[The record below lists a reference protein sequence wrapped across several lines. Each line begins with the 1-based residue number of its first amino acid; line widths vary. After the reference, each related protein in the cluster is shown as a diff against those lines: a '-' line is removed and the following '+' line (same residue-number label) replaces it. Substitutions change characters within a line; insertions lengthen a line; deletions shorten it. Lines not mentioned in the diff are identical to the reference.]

1 MIENENLETRNK
13 RVRRAIGLEIP
24 DRVPFVPTLGNVY
37 CLEYGV
43 TIKSA
48 MQDNAN
54 LIPALDSLLRECD
67 PDLLYTP
74 DFFPLQT
81 MEILGAVNMSWPG
94 KQPEFSDNFTYQIND
109 ATYLEDEDYEEFLKD
124 PSAFL
129 ARKVLTQKFSA
140 LEGLKYLDFYSLCSS
155 TVMGFAEIG
164 NPLLTEALEKLL
176 EAGKITSDFTKGMMQ
191 VEAYCQDKGYPVW
204 GNAVMQ
210 NPFDSF
216 ADNIRGLINTVMD
229 LKTDPNL
236 LAEAVDRM
244 SDAVIPKDVAA
255 AKRMHAEYA
264 FIPLHTGV
272 DEFMSPDDYNRYYW
286 PPLKRLIDSLLKENI
301 TPMIFCEGNY
311 YTRLETLKDVPKGKV
326 VYFFEKQ
333 DMKKAKEALSGI
345 ACIAGNLDTG
355 LLMHG
360 TPEAVIEETRRLLD
374 ICAPGGG
381 YLMSNSISLD
391 NCRRKNLIAW
401 RQAVSSYGKY

>member
-1 MIENENLETRNK
+1 MTENKDYEK
-13 RVRRAIGLEIP
+13 RCERIRTAVQLGIP

-54 LIPALDSLLRECD
+54 LIPVLDSMLEECD

-81 MEILGAVNMSWPG
+81 MESLKAIHMSWPG
-94 KQPEFSDNFTYQIND
+94 KQPDFGDNFTYQVND
-109 ATYLEDEDYEEFLKD
+109 ATYLKDNEYESFLED

-129 ARKVLTQKFSA
+129 AQKVLAQKFGSLKG
-140 LEGLKYLDFYSLCSS
+140 LEYLDFYSLCGS
-155 TVMGFAEIG
+155 TVMGFAGLG
-164 NPLLTEALEKLL
+164 NPLLREALEKLL
-176 EAGKITSDFTKGMMQ
+176 EAGKITSAFMSGIMQ
-191 VEAYCQDKGYPVW
+191 VEAFCRKKGYPIW

-210 NPFDSF
+210 NPFDAF

-229 LKTDPNL
+229 LKTDPEL
-236 LAEAVDRM
+236 LQEAVTRM
-244 SDAVIPKDVAA
+244 ADASIPQDVAM
-255 AKRMHAEYA
+255 AKMMHAEYA
-264 FIPLHTGV
+264 FIPLHVGV
-272 DEFMSPDDYNRYYW
+272 DEFMSPDDYNTYYW
-286 PPLKRLIDSLLKENI
+286 PPLKRLIEELVKENI

-311 YTRLETLKDVPKGKV
+311 YTRLGTLTDVPKGKV

-333 DMKKAKEALSGI
+333 DMKKAKEILGGI

-360 TPEAVIEETRRLLD
+360 TKQSVTDETRRILD

-381 YLMSNSISLD
+381 YMMSNSISLD
-391 NCRRKNLIAW
+391 NCKRENLIAW
-401 RQAVSSYGKY
+401 RQAVETYGNY